1 MSDRKRMVVSKVGDL
16 AIVRFSDR
24 KIVDSANIEEMG
36 EELFSIV
43 EKDKY
48 KDVLLNFEGVEFM
61 SSAALNKLILM
72 DKRVKSAQGKLRLC
86 NLRAE
91 ILEVFTITRLNRVF
105 DIKKTEAEA
114 LNFTHSSKNEY
125 ARKTLG
131 IKPSARRAL

>member
-1 MSDRKRMVVSKVGDL
+1 MSDRKRMAVTKVGDL

-36 EELFSIV
+36 EEMFSIV
-43 EKDKY
+43 DKDKC
-48 KDVLLNFEGVEFM
+48 KDVLLNFDGVEFM

-72 DKRVKSAQGKLRLC
+72 DKRVKGAQGKLRLC

-114 LNFTHSSKNEY
+114 LKAFGVPT
-125 ARKTLG
+125 
-131 IKPSARRAL
+131 

>member
-1 MSDRKRMVVSKVGDL
+1 MTGDSMSDRRRMVVTKVGDL
-16 AIVRFSDR
+16 AIVKFSDR

-36 EELFSIV
+36 EEMFSIV
-43 EKDKY
+43 DKDKC

-72 DKRVKSAQGKLRLC
+72 DKRVKGVQGKLRLC

-114 LNFTHSSKNEY
+114 LKAF
-125 ARKTLG
+125 G
-131 IKPSARRAL
+131 ISI

>member
-1 MSDRKRMVVSKVGDL
+1 MTGDFMSDRKRMVVTKIGDL
-16 AIVRFSDR
+16 AVVKFSDR

-36 EELFSIV
+36 EEMFSIV
-43 EKDKY
+43 DKDKC

-72 DKRVKSAQGKLRLC
+72 DKRVKAAQGKLRLC

-105 DIKKTEAEA
+105 DIKKNEAEA
-114 LNFTHSSKNEY
+114 LKAFGLS
-125 ARKTLG
+125 
-131 IKPSARRAL
+131 I